1 MRIQTS
7 SIVLSINEY
16 HLEVLMSESVF
27 KKISVTGCS
36 SENYQKAIEAA
47 LAKIGESV
55 HGVSW
60 FEVKELRGGVRD
72 GAIDWQATLEVA
84 FKID

>member
-1 MRIQTS
+1 
-7 SIVLSINEY
+7 
-16 HLEVLMSESVF
+16 MSESVF
-27 KKISVTGCS
+27 KKISITGCS
-36 SENYQKAIEAA
+36 NENYQKAIEAA
-47 LAKIGESV
+47 LAKIGETM
-55 HGVSW
+55 HGIAW